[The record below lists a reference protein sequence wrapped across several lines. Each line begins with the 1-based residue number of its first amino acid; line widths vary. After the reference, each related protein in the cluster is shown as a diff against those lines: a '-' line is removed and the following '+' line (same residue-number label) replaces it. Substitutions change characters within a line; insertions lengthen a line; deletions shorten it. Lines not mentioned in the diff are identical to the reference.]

1 MYIHFICA
9 HIQYIDVHIYT
20 YIHIYIYICIH
31 TSTANLNVP
40 ALEAQ
45 AAPPAPFWPAAAA
58 QPPSAPACTWRASQT
73 SSRAM
78 SRSKWKAWLGFAGKG
93 TMWWS
98 SNGRYVY
105 EYIYIYIYVYI
116 HIYIYIYIYRCENI
130 RYKKI
135 EQWEDLHTY
144 RTFYIYRY
152 VYIRYEKIEQWDIL
166 WWSQIYPLVNVY
178 ITNWNITML
187 LMVHPLTVTTRA
199 LKK

>member
-1 MYIHFICA
+1 MYI
-9 HIQYIDVHIYT
+9 YIHIYIYIYT
-20 YIHIYIYICIH
+20 YKYIHIYIYICIH

-93 TMWWS
+93 TMRWS
-98 SNGRYVY
+98 SNWRYVY

-116 HIYIYIYIYRCENI
+116 HIYIYIYMWVNSNDLTGWPHWESCFIWGKSSPFITLMQVSKRLENCPDTI
-130 RYKKI
+130 G
-135 EQWEDLHTY
+135 
-144 RTFYIYRY
+144 
-152 VYIRYEKIEQWDIL
+152 
-166 WWSQIYPLVNVY
+166 
-178 ITNWNITML
+178 TNFSNSSSSGL
-187 LMVHPLTVTTRA
+187 
-199 LKK
+199 